1 MEAGRGAYCNP
12 IHDRAH
18 GVHAHRDWGQSEQS
32 CPLPQTRRRSEGKE
46 RTAGAAG
53 RGNERER
60 DILSVEERER
70 ERKGADIEERVSAR
84 KRSLQEERGEAA
96 RLFSPDQFYARTPEL
111 PHPGDLVLSFAQERT
126 VIGTVC

>member
-1 MEAGRGAYCNP
+1 MPTVIRYTIARMACTHTETGDRVSSPARCHKPGGDRRGRSA
-12 IHDRAH
+12 
-18 GVHAHRDWGQSEQS
+18 
-32 CPLPQTRRRSEGKE
+32 LPELPGEG
-46 RTAGAAG
+46 T
-53 RGNERER
+53 RER
-60 DILSVEERER
+60 DILSIEERER